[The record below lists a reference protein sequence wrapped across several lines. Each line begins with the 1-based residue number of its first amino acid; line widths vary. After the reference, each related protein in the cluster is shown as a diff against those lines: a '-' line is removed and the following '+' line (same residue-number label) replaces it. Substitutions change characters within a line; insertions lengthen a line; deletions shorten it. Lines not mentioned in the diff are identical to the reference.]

1 MTEELTAETEHPPPI
16 RVSLQGVRWVIDYG
30 GGITRRL
37 TDRDEVVALAQSA
50 AAAEGRDV
58 DLAA

>member
-1 MTEELTAETEHPPPI
+1 MTEELAGESEGVPPI
-16 RVSLQGVRWVIDYG
+16 RVVLEGFRWVIDYG

-37 TDRDEVVALAQSA
+37 TSREEAVALAQVA
-50 AAAEGRDV
+50 AAAEDRLV